1 MTLLYRK
8 AMTDPHKVT
17 DRLDLT
23 LVIPVGGRNP
33 GIQTF
38 KSWFT
43 GDMIGKIDFV
53 FVLDSLNAFQLE
65 AFKEIINQQQ
75 GKNIK
80 ILEVSCKNPG
90 EARNSGLQE
99 VQTAWVS
106 FCDSDD
112 QPNLQNISDVLN
124 ANTADNYD
132 VIRGR
137 YGVSRGSTGAS
148 LRKFGEDGDVS
159 NHWDLIAFGPG
170 IWRYLFKSEL
180 ARDKKFPE
188 LSLGEDQIFLMRT
201 FWSEPKIKQSELNF
215 YTYFMG
221 SPDALT
227 SNARNL
233 RELVQVFNLGRFGI
247 SDAKTETQKNLALV
261 VMARA
266 LITSRL
272 DLKILFRI
280 MFEFFTKVSF
290 SNQIKILKFVK
301 IHLSRGILDNNEE

>member
-1 MTLLYRK
+1 
-8 AMTDPHKVT
+8 MTDPHKVT

-23 LVIPVGGRNP
+23 IVIPVGGMNP
-33 GIQTF
+33 GVKTL

-43 GDMIGKIDFV
+43 GDMIEKMFFV
-53 FVLDSLNAFQLE
+53 FVLDSLNPFQSE
-65 AFKEIINQQQ
+65 AFKEIINHQQ

-99 VQTAWVS
+99 VQTTWVS

-112 QPNLQNISDVLN
+112 QPNLQNMSEVLN
-124 ANTADNYD
+124 TKTANYYD

-137 YGVSRGSTGAS
+137 YGVYRGNTGAIP
-148 LRKFGEDGDVS
+148 RKFEVDGDVS
-159 NHWDLIAFGPG
+159 NHWDLISFGPG
-170 IWRYLFKSEL
+170 IWRYIFKTEL
-180 ARDKKFPE
+180 VRDTKFPE

-201 FWSEPKIKQSELNF
+201 FWSAPKIKQSELNF
-215 YTYFMG
+215 YTYFLG

-233 RELVQVFNLGRFGI
+233 RQLVQVFNLGRFGI

-272 DLKILFRI
+272 DPEILFRI

-301 IHLSRGILDNNEE
+301 IHLSRGILDNNEQ

>member
-1 MTLLYRK
+1 
-8 AMTDPHKVT
+8 
-17 DRLDLT
+17 
-23 LVIPVGGRNP
+23 VIPVGGRNP
-33 GIQTF
+33 GTQTL

-53 FVLDSLNAFQLE
+53 FVLDSLNAFQSE

-99 VQTAWVS
+99 VQTVWVS

-124 ANTADNYD
+124 ASTADDYD

-137 YGVSRGSTGAS
+137 YGVSRGSTGAYP
-148 LRKFGEDGDVS
+148 RNFEEDGDVS
-159 NHWDLIAFGPG
+159 NHWDLISFGPG
-170 IWRYLFKSEL
+170 IWRYLFKTEL
-180 ARDKKFPE
+180 ARDKKFPK

-201 FWSEPKIKQSELNF
+201 FWSAPKIKQSELNF

-227 SNARNL
+227 SDARNL
-233 RELVQVFNLGRFGI
+233 RQLVQVFNLGRVGI
-247 SDAKTETQKNLALV
+247 SDAKTETQNNLALV

-266 LITSRL
+266 LITSRS
-272 DLKILFRI
+272 DPKTLFRI
-280 MFEFFTKVSF
+280 VLQFLTNVSF
-290 SNQIKILKFVK
+290 SNQIKILIFVK
-301 IHLSRGILDNNEE
+301 IHLSRRKLDKNEE